1 MQSFILASQSPR
13 RHMLLTWADI
23 PFEVIVSD
31 NDPECSGRYF
41 VESLNDSRF
50 IYSPNGTNLGMKA
63 SFNKSL
69 NLSSGQFIVMIA
81 DDDPVYVDMLETLV
95 KLSIEHPGYGMYMG
109 GCDWFAKDKEAAAA
123 ALNKTDMEYK
133 ILEKIKFQWKTL
145 RKAFMDLNIDKS
157 GNISKKELWYY
168 LDFWGMKIS
177 QEEFEKVYAS
187 FDVDGDGVINY
198 KDF

>member
-1 MQSFILASQSPR
+1 LLLDTDFDGLITVEDVLKYLGTEKDLNYNDLKKLMMDKDSKNEGTLSYPDFSKWLGSSIHMSEGFYF
-13 RHMLLTWADI
+13 RH
-23 PFEVIVSD
+23 
-31 NDPECSGRYF
+31 
-41 VESLNDSRF
+41 DSTKNPQ
-50 IYSPNGTNLGMKA
+50 YEK
-63 SFNKSL
+63 
-69 NLSSGQFIVMIA
+69 V
-81 DDDPVYVDMLETLV
+81 LEDAAKGHL
-95 KLSIEHPGYGMYMG
+95 K
-109 GCDWFAKDKEAAAA
+109 KDKEAAAA